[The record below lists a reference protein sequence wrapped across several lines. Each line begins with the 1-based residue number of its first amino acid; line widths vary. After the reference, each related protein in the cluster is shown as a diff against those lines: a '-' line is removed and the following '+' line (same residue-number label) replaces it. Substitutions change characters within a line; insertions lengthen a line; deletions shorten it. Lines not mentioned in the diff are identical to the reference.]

1 MCCRRDGCAV
11 RRKKS
16 TQNNASDS
24 ALVSNHQRG
33 SPSMNTHDDD
43 LRVRLGRIRNRG
55 SHYKGFFAEVRSAA
69 RNEGYRSRSPR
80 VSRPNP
86 SYFGRGR
93 SAALR
98 LRSGPGSGAGYA
110 GGPSP
115 RRGLLNSTRRVIV
128 KARIVRHRGPRSATL
143 SAHVRYLKRDGVT
156 RTGET
161 RACSPERPISRT
173 NGPSRSVA
181 GMTDTIFDLS

>member
-1 MCCRRDGCAV
+1 
-11 RRKKS
+11 
-16 TQNNASDS
+16 
-24 ALVSNHQRG
+24 
-33 SPSMNTHDDD
+33 MNSHDDD

-69 RNEGYRSRSPR
+69 RNERYRSRSPR
-80 VSRPNP
+80 VSRTNP

-98 LRSGPGSGAGYA
+98 LRSGPGSNAGYA

-115 RRGLLNSTRRVIV
+115 HAGLLNSTRRVIV
-128 KARIVRHRGPRSATL
+128 KARIVRHRRLQSATL

-156 RTGET
+156 RTGEAARMFT
-161 RACSPERPISRT
+161 RETDLADERAFAERCRDDRHHFRFIVSPDD
-173 NGPSRSVA
+173 A
-181 GMTDTIFDLS
+181 AAMTVFRAFRLRLCAA

>member
-1 MCCRRDGCAV
+1 M
-11 RRKKS
+11 S
-16 TQNNASDS
+16 
-24 ALVSNHQRG
+24 
-33 SPSMNTHDDD
+33 THDDD

-98 LRSGPGSGAGYA
+98 LRSGPGSEAAYA

-115 RRGLLNSTRRVIV
+115 HAGLPNSTRRATRSPVWLGP
-128 KARIVRHRGPRSATL
+128 KPSTGALVRN
-143 SAHVRYLKRDGVT
+143 AH
-156 RTGET
+156 
-161 RACSPERPISRT
+161 
-173 NGPSRSVA
+173 SVPLNSHVEQP
-181 GMTDTIFDLS
+181 TQ